1 MTNSTGQLSVEA
13 GIAPV
18 APSLH
23 RRRRGTLWRSR
34 FSYVAFAASFLVLL
48 IVANA
53 LVNPVAFSASQILT
67 TIGLASPLVFA
78 AMAVTPAI
86 LVGGG
91 GIDLSVGP
99 LMSLVG
105 AFIVVGVIQ
114 DLGITTPPVVISV
127 ALATGIVSGL
137 LTGFLVAVLRLQPIV
152 ATLGTYLAY
161 GGVTLIIAPQPTG
174 SVPPWLA
181 DMAQGGSLPALVVVF
196 VAWWLFTRTPLYEA
210 LMATGGD
217 DRAAFVAGIPV
228 TRVRITAYVLSGV
241 LASIAGLS
249 LAALLGSVDPNAGA
263 QYTLIGIASVALGGV
278 SLGGGRGGMV
288 GAVVGALDIFLID
301 NVLTYYNISSFLE
314 QVVYGAILVAAVCI
328 NRIVAARIGAPR

>member
-1 MTNSTGQLSVEA
+1 M
-13 GIAPV
+13 
-18 APSLH
+18 
-23 RRRRGTLWRSR
+23 
-34 FSYVAFAASFLVLL
+34 
-48 IVANA
+48 
-53 LVNPVAFSASQILT
+53 
-67 TIGLASPLVFA
+67 
-78 AMAVTPAI
+78 
-86 LVGGG
+86 
-91 GIDLSVGP
+91 
-99 LMSLVG
+99 
-105 AFIVVGVIQ
+105 
-114 DLGITTPPVVISV
+114 
-127 ALATGIVSGL
+127 
-137 LTGFLVAVLRLQPIV
+137 LRLQPIV

-174 SVPPWLA
+174 SVPQWLA
-181 DMAQGGSLPALVVVF
+181 DMAQGGSLPALAVVF

-263 QYTLIGIASVALGGV
+263 QYTLIGVASVALGGV

-328 NRIVAARIGAPR
+328 NRIVAARIGATR